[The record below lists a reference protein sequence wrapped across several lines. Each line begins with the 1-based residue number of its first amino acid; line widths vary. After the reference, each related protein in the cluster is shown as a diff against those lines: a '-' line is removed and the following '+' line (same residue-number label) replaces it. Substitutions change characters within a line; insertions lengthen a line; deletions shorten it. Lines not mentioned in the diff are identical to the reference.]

1 MALPNSHRVRILE
14 RNGVR
19 FAYINGRL
27 IPIAAEAKVCQYC
40 DKKINPLTEDYEIHV
55 VKCMTKPRVKG
66 VGQLVNIE
74 LGRLTPGVF
83 MTRPSTFPLCTT
95 PSN

>member
-55 VKCMTKPRVKG
+55 VKCMTKPRVK
-66 VGQLVNIE
+66 VVVCYHAPELIVCWGQK
-74 LGRLTPGVF
+74 
-83 MTRPSTFPLCTT
+83 
-95 PSN
+95 